1 MMATTHAL
9 FGVVLATATMGVAPE
24 FAPVALV
31 AGVAGSVF
39 PDLDLYAG
47 HRRTLHYP
55 VYYAVAAIA
64 AVGLAVAV
72 PIAETVGF
80 AVFLAGA
87 AAHSLMDVFGGGLEL
102 RPWEAQ
108 SERAVYDHYRGEW
121 VPPRRWIR
129 YDGAPEDLLV
139 AAVFGAPAFVV
150 WTGPT
155 QTFVAAVL
163 AMSAGYALLRKPLAA
178 LVERLVPHVPP
189 TIRAHLPERF
199 REGSG
204 SEVAMSS
211 GEPDGD
217 ASASATDVSESSV
230 PEPRAESGD

>member
-55 VYYAVAAIA
+55 VYYAVGAVG

-108 SERAVYDHYRGEW
+108 SDRAVYDHYRGEW

-150 WTGPT
+150 WTAPT

-163 AMSAGYALLRKPLAA
+163 AVSAGYALLRKPLAA

-189 TIRAHLPERF
+189 SVRVHLPERF
-199 REGSG
+199 RE
-204 SEVAMSS
+204 ESS
-211 GEPDGD
+211 GEMSRNEAGGD
-217 ASASATDVSESSV
+217 ASASAADVSESSV
-230 PEPRAESGD
+230 PAPRAESGD